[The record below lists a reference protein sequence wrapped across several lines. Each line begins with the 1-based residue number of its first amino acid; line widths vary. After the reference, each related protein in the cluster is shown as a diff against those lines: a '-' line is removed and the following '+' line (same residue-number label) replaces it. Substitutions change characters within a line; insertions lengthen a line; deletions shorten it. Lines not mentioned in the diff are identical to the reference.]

1 MRLQL
6 SGRLEQQQV
15 LAPQLILSMDILQLG
30 VADLEARIQQ
40 EFTETPALELVDP
53 TPGEATTAS
62 TSSDEETRR
71 LLEIVDRWEKPMT
84 GDRRQVGSS
93 DASDAKHE
101 ALMNTADRP
110 ESLEAFLLRQLQMVD
125 LDQSQKRACE
135 MVCGNLDEKGWFI
148 GSCEDLAL
156 CSGVSVKA
164 IEQALQR
171 VRQLDPPGIG
181 AVDLADCLLLQLGC
195 DEDAI
200 EYRIISECLQDLLEN
215 SLPRIAQ
222 TLKVSLG
229 DVQEACDL
237 IRQLDPDPG
246 SRFVD
251 TSHLGIVPEITIDE
265 VGDRFVARLSQ
276 DRLPDLRISPACTAI
291 LKEPEVKKEVVEYI
305 RTRVEGAKWLIHA
318 IDQRR
323 RTLIEIAQAIVDR
336 QQDFLRDGPSQIK
349 ALTMQEIADVTGVH
363 ISTVSRSSNG
373 KYMQTSNGVVE
384 LRRLFTGGVARE
396 DGKVESRESICEAIR
411 DIVGAEDNNYPLS
424 DTQLAN
430 KLTHSGVKI
439 ARRTVT
445 KYRERAGIPQAKLRK
460 RYSA

>member
-1 MRLQL
+1 VRLQL

-40 EFTETPALELVDP
+40 EFTENPALELVDP

-195 DEDAI
+195 DQDAI
-200 EYRIISECLQDLLEN
+200 EYRIVAECLQDLLEN

-291 LKEPEVKKEVVEYI
+291 LKEPEVKKDVAEYI
-305 RTRVEGAKWLIHA
+305 RTRVEGARWLIHA

-323 RTLIEIAQAIVDR
+323 RTLLDIAQAIVDR
-336 QQDFLRDGPSQIK
+336 QQDFLRDGVSQIQ
-349 ALTMQEIADVTGVH
+349 ALTMQEIADATGVH

-373 KYMQTSNGVVE
+373 KYMQTSNGVIE
-384 LRRLFTGGVARE
+384 LRRLFTGGVVRE
-396 DGKVESRESICEAIR
+396 DGKVASRDSICESIR
-411 DIVGAEDNNYPLS
+411 DIVGAEDTNYPLS
-424 DTQLAN
+424 DTQLTN

-460 RYSA
+460 RYIA